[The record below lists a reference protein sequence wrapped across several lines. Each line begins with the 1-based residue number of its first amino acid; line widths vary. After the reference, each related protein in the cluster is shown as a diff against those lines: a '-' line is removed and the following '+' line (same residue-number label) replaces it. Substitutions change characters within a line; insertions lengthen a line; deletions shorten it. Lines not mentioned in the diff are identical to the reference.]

1 MVLEAL
7 GRPATHE
14 EVCEALSETDE
25 DRVEA
30 IRRRLITISRDGQL
44 ISNRRSQFVP
54 IDKTDLIIGKVQGH
68 PDGFGFVL
76 RDDADDVHLSM
87 RQMSKVFHGDRVAVR
102 IIGYDR
108 RNRPERSEERRVGKE
123 WRERWG

>member
-1 MVLEAL
+1 M
-7 GRPATHE
+7 
-14 EVCEALSETDE
+14 
-25 DRVEA
+25 
-30 IRRRLITISRDGQL
+30 SRDGQL

-76 RDDADDVHLSM
+76 CDDADDVHLSM

-108 RNRPERSEERRVGKE
+108 RNRPEGRIEKVLERNTQTVVGRFYDQDRKST
-123 WRERWG
+123 RLNSSHVRISYAVFCLKKKKKKQQ

>member
-14 EVCEALSETDE
+14 DVCEALNETDE
-25 DRVEA
+25 DRVEG
-30 IRRRLITISRDGQL
+30 IRRRLIAMSRDGQL

-76 RDDADDVHLSM
+76 CDDTDDVHLS
-87 RQMSKVFHGDRVAVR
+87 DRKSTRLNSSHVR
-102 IIGYDR
+102 ISYAVFCLKKKI
-108 RNRPERSEERRVGKE
+108 
-123 WRERWG
+123 